1 MIDDKFIPYWEK
13 TLQDGKQKYL
23 FKQWLRFFI
32 LLFILDL
39 LINKFIFGDT
49 SLVEYI
55 MLDNWNRVFSKLGI
69 WVVGSLIASYL
80 QFWSLNKKYKKL
92 TNGN

>member
-23 FKQWLRFFI
+23 FKRWIHFLF

-39 LINKFIFGDT
+39 VINRFVFGDT
-49 SLVEYI
+49 SLIEYA
-55 MLDNWNRVFSKLGI
+55 MAANWSRVFSKLGI
-69 WVVGSLIASYL
+69 WVGGSLLASYL
-80 QFWSLNKKYKKL
+80 QFWSLNKKYEKL
-92 TNGN
+92 KSGM